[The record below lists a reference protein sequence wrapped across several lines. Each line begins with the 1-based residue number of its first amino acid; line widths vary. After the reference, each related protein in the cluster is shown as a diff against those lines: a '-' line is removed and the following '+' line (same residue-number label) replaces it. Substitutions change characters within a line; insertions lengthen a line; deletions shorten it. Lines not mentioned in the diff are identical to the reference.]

1 MQLNEL
7 KQEIAVFGE
16 SGSGKTVMLSSFYG
30 AMQEP
35 QFLRK
40 SLFYVVADDIGQGAR
55 LHRNYLGMRD
65 SARLPEATRFAAT
78 SYSFSVRLKEGS
90 DAKARR
96 ARSFDA
102 LRLVWHDYPGEWFEH
117 DVSGPA
123 EAQRRVNTFRS
134 LLGSDVALLLVDGQR
149 LLDNSGEE
157 ERYLKSLLT
166 NIRNGLLSLKDDLL
180 ADGKPLVEFPRIW
193 IMALSKADLLPNWN
207 VFKFRDLLIEKAGDD
222 IDELRNVLA
231 GLVEASGALSVGED
245 FMLLSSAKFDA
256 DKIEVTKRVGLD
268 LIMPLAAMLPFERHV
283 RWAQAMQVPRQ
294 VVENLLSGSTALA
307 TVLSGA
313 TALAAV
319 LSARKVKLPGP
330 IGLLLTRV
338 GPDVVN
344 DAAKLA
350 GAKLR
355 AINSAA
361 LTKQDYLTATL
372 TGFRMDLDKGE
383 EDEILL
389 RSRR

>member
-78 SYSFSVRLKEGS
+78 SYPFSVRLKEGS

-96 ARSFDA
+96 ARSFEA
-102 LRLVWHDYPGEWFEH
+102 LQLVWHDYPGEWFEH

-123 EAQRRVNTFRS
+123 EAQRRVNTLRS

-157 ERYLKSLLT
+157 ERYLKSLLA

-245 FMLLSSAKFDA
+245 FMLLSSAKFDT

-283 RWAQAMQVPRQ
+283 RWAQAMQVPRH
-294 VVENLLSGSTALA
+294 VVENLLSGSTVLG
-307 TVLSGA
+307 TVLSGS

-319 LSARKVKLPGP
+319 LSKSKIKLPGR
-330 IGLLLTRV
+330 IGLLLTLV
-338 GPDVVN
+338 SPDVLN

-355 AINSAA
+355 AINSEA
-361 LTKQDYLTATL
+361 LTKQDYLKATL
-372 TGFRMDLDKGE
+372 TGFQIALEKGE